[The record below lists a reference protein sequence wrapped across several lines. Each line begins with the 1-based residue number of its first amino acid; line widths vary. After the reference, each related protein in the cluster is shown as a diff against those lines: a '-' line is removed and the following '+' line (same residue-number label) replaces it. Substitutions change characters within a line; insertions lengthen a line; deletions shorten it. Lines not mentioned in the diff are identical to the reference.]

1 MSNRQGKPAVNKG
14 TLKTAKRL
22 LKYVTGTYKVQFI
35 IVIFCPHQF
44 DRIDLGVAVTP
55 VSAG

>member
-22 LKYVTGTYKVQFI
+22 LKYVTGTYKVQFLY
-35 IVIFCPHQF
+35 PHQF